1 MDAEFELDLTGEQ
14 PLELGMEEIQ
24 VVSSDDYGS
33 LRNKPSIEGV
43 TLEGDKSF
51 ADLHLERITDSI
63 IWDM

>member
-1 MDAEFELDLTGEQ
+1 MDADFELDLTGEQ
-14 PLELGMEEIQ
+14 PLELGIGETS
-24 VVSSDDYGS
+24 VVLSDDYDS